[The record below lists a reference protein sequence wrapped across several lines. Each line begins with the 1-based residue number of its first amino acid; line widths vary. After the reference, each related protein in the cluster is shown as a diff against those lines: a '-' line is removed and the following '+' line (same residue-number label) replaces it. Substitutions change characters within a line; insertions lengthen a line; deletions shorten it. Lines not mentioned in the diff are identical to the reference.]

1 MTEQAGRRA
10 VLAVV
15 LGATAAGCSKYGQP
29 SNPQPSN
36 APPGSNPQPSQTAPA
51 NAVLGKTE
59 EIPVG
64 EGKIF
69 DQNQVVV
76 TQPVKGTFKAFSSTC
91 THQGCQV
98 TTVADGTIDCPCHGS
113 KYSVK
118 DGSVVA
124 GPAPRPLPAKQ
135 ITVSGDSITLV

>member
-1 MTEQAGRRA
+1 MKGAPMEQPGRRA

-15 LGATAAGCSKYGQP
+15 LGATAVGCSKYGEAK
-29 SNPQPSN
+29 ST
-36 APPGSNPQPSQTAPA
+36 PSQTAPA

-69 DQNQVVV
+69 DQSQVVV

-98 TTVADGTIDCPCHGS
+98 TTVANGTIDCPCHGS

-124 GPAPRPLPAKQ
+124 GPAPRPLPPKQ
-135 ITVSGDSITLV
+135 ITVSGDSITLS

>member
-1 MTEQAGRRA
+1 MTHPPGRRA

-15 LGATAAGCSKYGQP
+15 LGATAAGCSKYGEP
-29 SNPQPSN
+29 SNPPPQN
-36 APPGSNPQPSQTAPA
+36 AQSQTAPA

-98 TTVADGTIDCPCHGS
+98 TTVANGTIDCPCHGS

-124 GPAPRPLPAKQ
+124 GPAPRPLPPKE
-135 ITVSGDSITLV
+135 ITISGDSITLV

>member
-1 MTEQAGRRA
+1 MTEQPGRRA

-15 LGATAAGCSKYGQP
+15 LGATAAGCSKYGEP
-29 SNPQPSN
+29 SS
-36 APPGSNPQPSQTAPA
+36 APPQTAPA
-51 NAVLGKTE
+51 NVVLGKTE

-69 DQNQVVV
+69 DQSQVVV
-76 TQPVKGTFKAFSSTC
+76 TQPVQGTFKAFSTTC

-124 GPAPRPLPAKQ
+124 GPAPRPLPPKQ
-135 ITVSGDSITLV
+135 ITVSGDSITLI

>member
-1 MTEQAGRRA
+1 MTEQPGRRA

-15 LGATAAGCSKYGQP
+15 LGATAAGCSKYGEKHA
-29 SNPQPSN
+29 NT
-36 APPGSNPQPSQTAPA
+36 PSQTAPA

-91 THQGCQV
+91 THEGCQV
-98 TTVADGTIDCPCHGS
+98 TTVANGTIDCPCHGS

-124 GPAPRPLPAKQ
+124 GPAPRPLPPKQ
-135 ITVSGDSITLV
+135 IKVSGDSITLI

>member
-1 MTEQAGRRA
+1 MTEQPGRRA

-15 LGATAAGCSKYGQP
+15 LGATAAGCSKYGGQP
-29 SNPQPSN
+29 
-36 APPGSNPQPSQTAPA
+36 ARTPSQTAPA
-51 NAVLGKTE
+51 NAVLGTTE

-91 THQGCQV
+91 THAGCQV
-98 TTVADGTIDCPCHGS
+98 TTVANGTIDCPCHGS

-124 GPAPRPLPAKQ
+124 GPAPRPLPPKQ
-135 ITVSGDSITLV
+135 IKVSGDSITLI

>member
-1 MTEQAGRRA
+1 MTEQPGRRA

-15 LGATAAGCSKYGQP
+15 LGATAVGCSKYGEP
-29 SNPQPSN
+29 SSPQ
-36 APPGSNPQPSQTAPA
+36 SQTAPA
-51 NAVLGKTE
+51 NAVLGTTE

-69 DQNQVVV
+69 DENQVVV
-76 TQPVKGTFKAFSSTC
+76 TQPVKGTFKAFSTTC

-98 TTVADGTIDCPCHGS
+98 TTVANGTIDCPCHGS

-124 GPAPRPLPAKQ
+124 GPAPRPLPSKE
-135 ITVSGDSITLV
+135 ITISGDSITLV

>member
-1 MTEQAGRRA
+1 MTEQPGRRA

-15 LGATAAGCSKYGQP
+15 LGATAAGCSKYGEP
-29 SNPQPSN
+29 SNPPPQN
-36 APPGSNPQPSQTAPA
+36 APTQTAPA
-51 NAVLGKTE
+51 NAVLGTTE

-69 DQNQVVV
+69 DENQVVV

-98 TTVADGTIDCPCHGS
+98 TTVANGTIDCPCHGS

-124 GPAPRPLPAKQ
+124 GPAPRPLPPKE
-135 ITVSGDSITLV
+135 ITISGDSITLV

>member
-1 MTEQAGRRA
+1 MKGTPMEQPGRRA

-15 LGATAAGCSKYGQP
+15 LGATAVGCSKYGEP
-29 SNPQPSN
+29 TNKPT
-36 APPGSNPQPSQTAPA
+36 QTAPA
-51 NAVLGKTE
+51 NAVLGTTE

-69 DQNQVVV
+69 DQSQVVV

-98 TTVADGTIDCPCHGS
+98 TTVANGTIDCPCHGS

-124 GPAPRPLPAKQ
+124 GPAPRPLPPKQ
-135 ITVSGDSITLV
+135 ITVSGDSITLS

>member
-1 MTEQAGRRA
+1 MTQQPGRRA
-10 VLAVV
+10 VLAVA
-15 LGATAAGCSKYGQP
+15 LGATAAGCSKYGE
-29 SNPQPSN
+29 SS
-36 APPGSNPQPSQTAPA
+36 STPSQTAPA
-51 NAVLGKTE
+51 NAVLGKTA

-98 TTVADGTIDCPCHGS
+98 TTVANGTIDCPCHGS

-124 GPAPRPLPAKQ
+124 GPAPRPLPPKQ
-135 ITVSGDSITLV
+135 ITISGDSITLV